1 VTTVAVTVR
10 LPGALRQY
18 SGGEKELTVQVG
30 DGGDLG
36 QVFDAMATSH
46 PALVRRLR
54 DEQGELRRYVNVYVD
69 GEDVRLSGGVTAP
82 VPASAEV
89 LVLPSVAGG

>member
-1 VTTVAVTVR
+1 M
-10 LPGALRQY
+10 
-18 SGGEKELTVQVG
+18 QVG

-54 DEQGELRRYVNVYVD
+54 DEQGSSRRYVNVYVD
-69 GEDVRLSGGVTAP
+69 GEDVRLSGRRHRTSAGHRRGAGTP
-82 VPASAEV
+82 VSRGRLRLPRGPNRTVPV
-89 LVLPSVAGG
+89 LVP